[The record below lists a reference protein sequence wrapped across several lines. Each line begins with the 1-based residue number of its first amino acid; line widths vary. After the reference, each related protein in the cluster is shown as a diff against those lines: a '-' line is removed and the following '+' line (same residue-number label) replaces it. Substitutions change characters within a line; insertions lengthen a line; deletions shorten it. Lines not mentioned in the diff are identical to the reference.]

1 MVSKPAI
8 AVHRSPNQRPEV
20 RGRKH
25 YAVVHWMVGFLL
37 GTRQVFSR
45 PSYRVA
51 TNYGVGPGAID
62 EYVPMD
68 TYAMGSG
75 TYAANRDGI
84 SIEHEGGYLRDG
96 VRVPPSRETLDRS
109 AHLLAW
115 LSQQNG
121 WGKLELGR
129 NVRLHHN
136 FVNTSCP
143 GTTDVGYLIAKANE
157 ILGQGAAPTAPV
169 QTAPAAAPASSG
181 RPALR
186 RGSTGTYVQQ
196 AQTRLRAH
204 GHSLVVD
211 GIFGAQTEAAV
222 RAFQKAR
229 GLAVDG
235 VIGTA
240 QTWPA
245 LLSGAGT
252 ASVGRIVVD
261 GKFGPQTITRLQKV
275 LGQKQ
280 DGDFGPVS
288 RKALQRHL
296 GQKQDGDIGEVTIS
310 ALQRKVSAK
319 VDGKWGIASRV
330 PPPGEKSQTT
340 ERLQQ
345 ALNAGRF

>member
-20 RGRKH
+20 RGRKQ

-62 EYVPMD
+62 EYVAPD

-115 LSQQNG
+115 LSQENG

-157 ILGQGAAPTAPV
+157 ILGEGTSPAAPV
-169 QTAPAAAPASSG
+169 VTAPASTPASSG
-181 RPALR
+181 RPSLR
-186 RGSTGTYVQQ
+186 RGATGTYVQQ
-196 AQTRLRAH
+196 AQARLRAH
-204 GHSLVVD
+204 GRSLVVD
-211 GIFGAQTEAAV
+211 GVFGAQTEAAV
-222 RAFQKAR
+222 RAFQKSK

-245 LLSGAGT
+245 LLAATAAATPSAGR
-252 ASVGRIVVD
+252 VVVD
-261 GKFGPQTITRLQKV
+261 GVFGAQTIRALQKRLGQMQDGSFGPVTKRALQRY
-275 LGQKQ
+275 LGQVE
-280 DGDFGPVS
+280 DGNFGPVS
-288 RKALQRHL
+288 TKALQRRI
-296 GQKQDGDIGEVTIS
+296 GATVDGD
-310 ALQRKVSAK
+310 
-319 VDGKWGIASRV
+319 WG
-330 PPPGEKSQTT
+330 SQTT
-340 ERLQQ
+340 TLLQR
-345 ALNAGRF
+345 ALNAGTL